1 MKKLLNTINNIKNNG
16 ILTPIN
22 IFTKKD
28 ENKIIKKILNSDK
41 FKEIYPNTD
50 KEKALSI
57 IKCNFGLLA
66 SKEENNNY
74 NHEFLVYDNG
84 GSKEVFLYFEGSRA
98 RKWGIESEIIEIN
111 ENQDIKEKFYKKSEE
126 EQNKENLKLIFDTI
140 ESKIDNYI
148 ELVDDIEYFEKFIDG
163 IVIYFTNGEVYQIF
177 IDIDNKNN
185 NNNNSIIV
193 LDENINIL
201 YNSNDINYI
210 IDNVINSV
218 EGKNNY
224 INNSKKYINL

>member
-1 MKKLLNTINNIKNNG
+1 MKELLNAINNIKNNG
-16 ILTPIN
+16 SMTHIN

-28 ENKIIKKILNSDK
+28 INKIINIVLKSEK
-41 FKEIYPNTD
+41 FKNIY
-50 KEKALSI
+50 KGIEKSKAIDIFNS
-57 IKCNFGLLA
+57 NFVLLV
-66 SKEENNNY
+66 SKEENKNY
-74 NHEFLVYDNG
+74 NREFLVYDNG
-84 GSKEVFLYFEGSRA
+84 GSKEVFLYFEGSQA
-98 RKWGIESEIIEIN
+98 RKWSIESEIIEIN
-111 ENQDIKEKFYKKSEE
+111 ENQDIKEEFYKKSEE
-126 EQNKENLKLIFDTI
+126 EQNKENLKLIFNTI

-163 IVIYFTNGEVYQIF
+163 IVVYFLNGEVYQIF
-177 IDIDNKNN
+177 IDIDNKT

>member
-1 MKKLLNTINNIKNNG
+1 MKEF
-16 ILTPIN
+16 IN
-22 IFTKKD
+22 I
-28 ENKIIKKILNSDK
+28 I
-41 FKEIYPNTD
+41 
-50 KEKALSI
+50 
-57 IKCNFGLLA
+57 
-66 SKEENNNY
+66 
-74 NHEFLVYDNG
+74 
-84 GSKEVFLYFEGSRA
+84 
-98 RKWGIESEIIEIN
+98 
-111 ENQDIKEKFYKKSEE
+111 ENQDIKEEK
-126 EQNKENLKLIFDTI
+126 NKENLKLIFDTI

-163 IVIYFTNGEVYQIF
+163 IVIYFPNGEVYQIF
-177 IDIDNKNN
+177 VDIDNKT